1 MAPMTHFRPASP
13 ATGGFG
19 RENPGGGEPPSSSS
33 SSSSKR
39 FRASIVSVTRVGI
52 EAGGSVSFKTR
63 TEVI

>member
-33 SSSSKR
+33 SSSKR

-52 EAGGSVSFKTR
+52 EAGGSVSVKTR
-63 TEVI
+63 TKVI